1 MPKQQ
6 INHKQTNVATQDGMG
21 QQVEVSYTV
30 SDSMLPSPQELAE
43 YQKVDADIVPFLMEM
58 AKNEQQHRHK
68 MDDEKMKVLKSNE
81 SRTTRINI
89 WGMFFAFLAL
99 ITLVGLSALALYLDK
114 PWFAGIFGFTAVVS
128 IVSIFVNAGRN
139 K

>member
-68 MDDEKMKVLKSNE
+68 MDDEKMKVLKSSE
-81 SRTTRINI
+81 SRITRINI

-99 ITLVGLSALALYLDK
+99 VTLVGLSALALYLDK

>member
-99 ITLVGLSALALYLDK
+99 VTLVGLSALALYLDK

>member
-6 INHKQTNVATQDGMG
+6 INHKQTNVATQEGMG

-30 SDSMLPSPQELAE
+30 SDIMLPSPQELAE

-68 MDDEKMKVLKSNE
+68 MDEEKMKVLKSSE
-81 SRTTRINI
+81 SRITRINI

-99 ITLVGLSALALYLDK
+99 VTLVGLSALALYLDK

>member
-6 INHKQTNVATQDGMG
+6 INHKQTNVATQEGMG

-43 YQKVDADIVPFLMEM
+43 YQKIDADIVPFLMEM

-68 MDDEKMKVLKSNE
+68 MDEEKMKVLKSSE
-81 SRTTRINI
+81 SRITRINI

-99 ITLVGLSALALYLDK
+99 VTLVGLSALALYLDK

>member
-128 IVSIFVNAGRN
+128 IVSIFVNAGKN